1 MKLRI
6 LMTAGLTL
14 LTAIASSTDANA
26 QSKARTSNRD
36 QALAKIVATERAFAK
51 FALDSAAQ
59 KGFDRYLAHDAYVF
73 RPRAMK
79 ASEAATRAPLPANLA
94 LAWEPEWADASRAG
108 DLGYTTGP
116 WISGARN
123 NAKADP
129 RFGQYLTI
137 WRRQA
142 DGSYLGVLDG
152 GVATPASATS
162 PEKLRTAAASEY
174 TGAPDAAKDKA
185 SLLRADNG
193 FATTARK
200 SGYSAAIR
208 PIATPDMRLLRNGAT
223 AVVGADS
230 VAASTNA
237 ARVTWWVPVE
247 TTVAASG
254 DFGYTRGTYVIAL
267 PQDKR
272 ESGDYVRLWKRE
284 AGGAWRIIVD
294 LLMPAR

>member
-1 MKLRI
+1 MKLST

-14 LTAIASSTDANA
+14 FIAFAGSTDANA
-26 QSKARTSNRD
+26 QGKAQAANRD
-36 QALAKIVATERAFAK
+36 EALTKIVATERAFAK

-116 WISGARN
+116 WVSGARN
-123 NAKADP
+123 NAQADP

-142 DGSYLGVLDG
+142 DGTYLGVLDG

-162 PEKLRTAAASEY
+162 PQKLRTLPASGY
-174 TGAPDAAKDKA
+174 AGTPNAAKDKA
-185 SLLRADNG
+185 SLLRADNS
-193 FATTARK
+193 FAAAAKT
-200 SGYSAAIR
+200 SGYSAAVKTL
-208 PIATPDMRLLRNGAT
+208 ATPDMRLLRNGAT
-223 AVVGADS
+223 PVVGADS

-247 TTVAASG
+247 TTVAESG
-254 DFGYTRGTYVIAL
+254 DFGYTRGTYVITL
-267 PQDKR
+267 PQGRQD
-272 ESGDYVRLWKRE
+272 SGDYVRIWKRD
-284 AGGAWRIIVD
+284 AGGAWRIGVD